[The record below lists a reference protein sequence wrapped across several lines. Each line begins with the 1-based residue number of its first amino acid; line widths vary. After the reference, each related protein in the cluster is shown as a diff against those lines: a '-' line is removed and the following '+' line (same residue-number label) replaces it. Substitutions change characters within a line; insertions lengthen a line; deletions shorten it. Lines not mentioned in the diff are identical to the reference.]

1 MLKTLRLRYILWCD
15 IMLIKYELKKIISRV
30 FIGIFV
36 SIYVVYSLITALSI
50 FSDFS
55 YKHYYGLEKIKTV
68 YFEYQQS
75 TLDSD
80 IAINNYNIVNL
91 LTSKLLSDANRKN
104 EYIDEVSSIIRQAKY
119 HLLSYE
125 KENISPDSYTYKHQE
140 HIIQLFT
147 KAFFEITIGFEPYLG
162 WDIFFSNNVAS
173 YCVYSL
179 LIMYLVVCF
188 YNDKSKGNDSI
199 VTVTRNGR
207 VKYII
212 AKLTACIIILII
224 GICLGESI
232 RLLLTWCHHG
242 LSSVFNNIQAFKDFT
257 ANPYDLTILE
267 YLLFYFI
274 TKIISSIALLCSS
287 IYLYGIIKNL
297 PVYCII
303 YTGISIVDI
312 LRYTSSS
319 EKYVYNLLY
328 CTNDFLKKY
337 KSICIFNNL
346 LSYQPLILISSC
358 TITIIICIIIV
369 ICYRQI
375 YINSHMSIW
384 RKIQK
389 KYLNKEHGW
398 QINSTSL
405 IWHELYKL
413 LLLNKRLL
421 VILLPLLIICV
432 DQWIEC
438 IEKSTYTEE
447 IYRQQLTLIEGEYTN
462 EKHEYLTSE
471 FDETQA
477 ILSREKEMEVKYVS
491 GMISLVEYQNY
502 LNDFYAASTNQ
513 YIFSDLIDKANLL
526 KYYQQQYGLNGSFV
540 YESGYELIN
549 NDTQIMPYIVIIVL
563 SLTSYLA
570 EYSVK
575 NNTSCM
581 AMILYT
587 SKTSKHRLLKI
598 KTLLT
603 ISINVFVW
611 LTYKTIRVLIIQ
623 KYFPITHLA
632 AQTFSVAN
640 LESISFNLTLNQF
653 YSIYILYIVIIT
665 ASITTIL
672 MQFSQKIKK
681 ECVITILLFALIFSV
696 IANFMP
702 QVQYLNMFNFSQ
714 QYSIEYFTDFISGNV
729 KCILTILS
737 LVAISISVYI
747 IEKIK
752 DRS

>member
-1 MLKTLRLRYILWCD
+1 
-15 IMLIKYELKKIISRV
+15 MLIKYELKKIISRV

-36 SIYVVYSLITALSI
+36 SIYVGYSLITALSM

-55 YKHYYGLEKIKTV
+55 YKHYYGLEKIKNV

-75 TLDSD
+75 TLDND
-80 IAINNYNIVNL
+80 IAINNYKSEDL

-125 KENISPDSYTYKHQE
+125 KENISPDSYTYKYQE
-140 HIIQLFT
+140 QIIQLFT

-162 WDIFFSNNVAS
+162 WDVFFSNDVAS

-179 LIMYLVVCF
+179 LIMYLVIVF

-199 VTVTRNGR
+199 VTVTKNGR

-224 GICLGESI
+224 GICLGEAI
-232 RLLLTWCHHG
+232 RLLLTWYHHG

-257 ANPYDLTILE
+257 ANPYNLTILE
-267 YLLFYFI
+267 YLLIYFI
-274 TKIISSIALLCSS
+274 TKILGSITLLCSS

-328 CTNDFLKKY
+328 STNDFLKKY
-337 KSICIFNNL
+337 NSICVFNNL
-346 LSYQPLILISSC
+346 FSYQPLTLISFC
-358 TITIIICIIIV
+358 IITIILCIIIV

-375 YINSHMSIW
+375 YINSHTSFLS
-384 RKIQK
+384 KIQK
-389 KYLNKEHGW
+389 KYLNKERGC
-398 QINSTSL
+398 QIKSTSL

-438 IEKSTYTEE
+438 IEKSTYTEG
-447 IYRQQLTLIEGEYTN
+447 IYKHQITLIEGEYTN
-462 EKHEYLTSE
+462 EKHEYLTSK
-471 FDETQA
+471 FDETQS
-477 ILSREKEMEVKYVS
+477 ILSREKEMEVKYIS
-491 GMISLVEYQNY
+491 GMISLVEYQDY

-526 KYYQQQYGLNGSFV
+526 EYYQQQYGLNGSFV

-549 NDTQIMPYIVIIVL
+549 DDTQIMPYIVILIL
-563 SLTSYLA
+563 SLTSYLV

-587 SKTSKHRLLKI
+587 SQTSKYKLFKT

-603 ISINVFVW
+603 ISINVFV
-611 LTYKTIRVLIIQ
+611 LITYKIIRVLIIE

-632 AQTFSVAN
+632 AQSFSLAT
-640 LESISFNLTLNQF
+640 LESISFNLTLSQF

-672 MQFSQKIKK
+672 MQFAKIIKK
-681 ECVITILLFALIFSV
+681 EGVITILLFALIFSV

-702 QVQYLNMFNFSQ
+702 QVQYLNMFNFSH
-714 QYSIEYFTDFISGNV
+714 QYSIEYFTDLISGNV

-737 LVAISISVYI
+737 LVTISISVCI